1 MILTGDPVNEA
12 VQKSHRN
19 DKLPNQAHTHPPPAS
34 PGVIEQGDLNT
45 CSLLLQPQLPENT
58 LPQP

>member
-19 DKLPNQAHTHPPPAS
+19 DKLPNQAHTPPPPSFTRSHSTGRPKYMLTAAS
-34 PGVIEQGDLNT
+34 APAR
-45 CSLLLQPQLPENT
+45 
-58 LPQP
+58 